1 MFNRI
6 LTVWRKKWCF
16 FLDDKGLFYNFASII
31 PEMKGH
37 FCWKETK

>member
-6 LTVWRKKWCF
+6 LIVWRKKWVF
-16 FLDDKGLFYNFASII
+16 FLDDKGLFYTFAPII

>member
-6 LTVWRKKWCF
+6 LIVWRKKWCF
-16 FLDDKGLFYNFASII
+16 FLDDKGLFYTFVSIKY
-31 PEMKGH
+31 EMKAH

>member
-6 LTVWRKKWCF
+6 LIVLRKKWYF
-16 FLDDKGLFYNFASII
+16 FLDDKGLFYTFASII

>member
-6 LTVWRKKWCF
+6 LTVWRKKWCV
-16 FLDDKGLFYNFASII
+16 FLDDKGLFYTFASII

>member
-16 FLDDKGLFYNFASII
+16 FLDDKGLFYIFASII